1 MKCTE
6 NRQKAGSFEPNR
18 RMVCGYF
25 YNRRTIGPG
34 KTNGASP
41 STSQHILDGTTMNH
55 QDSETTGTE
64 SPAKPDVCRP
74 TGSADLPMLDVY
86 MPMMKSS
93 AIVAA
98 VRLGLFEALAD
109 GPLSAETLA
118 VKAGAQVAGV
128 RALADFLESIGYLES
143 IHGGSDCCNSDPQV
157 NADKDVQSRRYANA
171 ASTQRWFT
179 RQGQVDYS
187 AGALWTF
194 EAWSMMGE
202 LDKAVR
208 DGAPGK
214 TLWERMRDEPRLG
227 PLFSRYMNA
236 FARHVSPDL
245 VAHVPVTA
253 DQTRLLDLGGS
264 HGLHSIGFCHAHPQL
279 NAVIVDMPQALIDTP
294 DTIARAGM
302 RERITLQP
310 GNLLDLA
317 WANPQGDQRLD
328 AQTAHA
334 PGSHAGDNKFDLA
347 LYLCVAHNQSAQD
360 NARVIGQIRRALR
373 PGGMLVIHDYL
384 ATDPLN
390 AFHAAF
396 RLTLLYE
403 TGTRTYSEQEYREWL
418 NAAGFARVD
427 RIDLDPLEKGSL
439 LLARV

>member
-1 MKCTE
+1 MK
-6 NRQKAGSFEPNR
+6 
-18 RMVCGYF
+18 
-25 YNRRTIGPG
+25 
-34 KTNGASP
+34 
-41 STSQHILDGTTMNH
+41 H
-55 QDSETTGTE
+55 QDSETTRTE
-64 SPAKPDVCRP
+64 SAAKPDVCRP

-109 GPLSAETLA
+109 GPLSAQALA
-118 VKAGAQVAGV
+118 DKAGAQVTGV

-143 IHGGSDCCNSDPQV
+143 IRDVSDDRNSDLRV
-157 NADKDVQSRRYANA
+157 SAHEDVHVRRYANS

-179 RQGQVDYS
+179 RHGQVDYS

-214 TLWERMRDEPRLG
+214 TLCERMRDEPRLG

-236 FARHVSPDL
+236 FASHVGPDL
-245 VAHVPVTA
+245 VARVPVTS

-264 HGLHSIGFCHAHPQL
+264 HGLHSIGFCRAHPQL
-279 NAVIVDMPQALIDTP
+279 NAVIVDMPQALTDTP
-294 DTIARAGM
+294 DTIARAGLQ
-302 RERITLQP
+302 ERITLRP

-317 WANPQGDQRLD
+317 WTDRHANQEFD
-328 AQTAHA
+328 AANAQA
-334 PGSHAGDNKFDLA
+334 PESPAGDDRFDLA
-347 LYLCVAHNQSAQD
+347 LYLCVAHNQSARD
-360 NARVIGQIRRALR
+360 NARVIGQIGRVLR
-373 PGGMLVIHDYL
+373 PGGLLVIHDYL

-403 TGTRTYSEQEYREWL
+403 TGTRTYSEQEYRGWL
-418 NAAGFARVD
+418 NAAGFSRID

-439 LLARV
+439 LLAWI